1 MVWLLVAGLV
11 LAGLVVLVAVTGSLR
26 RRLAELDRV
35 AALVQERTMTAQRRI
50 QARAERLQATAEQVR
65 GDLATVEQTRARL
78 RRPPG

>member
-11 LAGLVVLVAVTGSLR
+11 LAGLVVLVAVAGSLR

-35 AALVQERTMTAQRRI
+35 AALVQERMMAAQRRI

-65 GDLATVEQTRARL
+65 GDLAAVEQTRARL